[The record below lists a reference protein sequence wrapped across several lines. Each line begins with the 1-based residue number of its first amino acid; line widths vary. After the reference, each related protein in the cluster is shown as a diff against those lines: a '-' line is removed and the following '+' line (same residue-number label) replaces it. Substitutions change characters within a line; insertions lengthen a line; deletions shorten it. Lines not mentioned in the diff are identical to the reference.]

1 MTGAGPTR
9 KITMKLSTDRVAEL
23 FGTDEVRSL
32 LATGLPGYESYP
44 LSELVL
50 AARDRLANT
59 PAHSVGILA
68 RELRRA
74 GLAIHHARDTGQH
87 AGEDAAQLVTF
98 TQTGCDWW
106 ASTVD
111 HDGPA
116 LVQAHLIGPCEHLL
130 SAGNTDERD
139 DGYAALRGLATRLG
153 AHSGFTSRWTLH
165 IDDGA

>member
-1 MTGAGPTR
+1 MR
-9 KITMKLSTDRVAEL
+9 SSTDRVAEL

-32 LATGLPGYESYP
+32 LATNLAGYESYAF
-44 LSELVL
+44 SELAR

-74 GLAIHHARDTGQH
+74 GLAIHHARDACQH

-98 TQTGCDWW
+98 TRTGCDWW

-111 HDGPA
+111 HDGPG
-116 LVQAHLIGPCEHLL
+116 LVQAHLIDPCEQLL
-130 SAGNTDERD
+130 RVGNTDERD

-153 AHSGFTSRWTLH
+153 SHSGFTSRWTLH

>member
-1 MTGAGPTR
+1 MR
-9 KITMKLSTDRVAEL
+9 SSTDRVAEL

-32 LATGLPGYESYP
+32 LATNLPGYESYAF
-44 LSELVL
+44 SELAR

-74 GLAIHHARDTGQH
+74 GLAIHHARDIDQH

-98 TQTGCDWW
+98 TRAGCDWW

-111 HDGPA
+111 HDGPG
-116 LVQAHLIGPCEHLL
+116 LVQAHLIDPCEQLL
-130 SAGNTDERD
+130 CAGNTDERD

-153 AHSGFTSRWTLH
+153 SHSGFTSRWTLH